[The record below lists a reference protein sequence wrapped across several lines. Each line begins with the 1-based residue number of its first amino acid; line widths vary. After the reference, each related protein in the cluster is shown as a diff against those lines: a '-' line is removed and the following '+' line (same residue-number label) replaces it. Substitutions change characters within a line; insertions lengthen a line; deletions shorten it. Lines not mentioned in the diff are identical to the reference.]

1 MDLTPNK
8 QMKPTHSDYYSPRAA
23 AAIIIAN
30 MIGTGVFTSLG
41 FQLLDI
47 NSGFALLMLWC
58 LGGIAALCG
67 AASYAEL
74 GAALPRSGGEY
85 NFLGRIYHPAAGFIS
100 GWVSAL
106 IGFAAPI
113 AAVAIVFSKYSSSA
127 IPGDFANSEIFQKSL
142 AVAVVLIATII
153 HGRNRTGS
161 ARFQTVF
168 TVMKILLVIGFCA
181 AGLILTKETTPM
193 VFTPQDGDFD
203 VMTSGAFAVSLIYVS
218 YAYTGWN
225 AATYISGEM
234 ENPQRDLPKV
244 LVLGTGLV
252 MVLYVLL
259 NFVFLRV
266 APIDAMMGKEEVGY
280 IAASYI
286 FGDTGARL
294 VAAML
299 SLLLISTVSAMVL
312 AGPRALQSVGE
323 DFHAFRFLGKTN
335 AAGVPRNAIY
345 FQSFVALVFIITSS
359 FKFIVIFAGAML
371 ALNSLLAVIG
381 VFVLRWKEPDLP
393 RPYKTWGYPFVPLI
407 YIALT
412 TFTLIFV
419 VKTSPGKALFAVAI
433 ILSGAVF
440 YWVSERANTK
450 PSSSS
455 PQA

>member
-1 MDLTPNK
+1 MKTDLKT
-8 QMKPTHSDYYSPRAA
+8 YYAPRAA

-47 NSGFALLMLWC
+47 QAGFPLLMLWV
-58 LGGIAALCG
+58 LGGVAAICG

-100 GWVSAL
+100 GWISAL
-106 IGFAAPI
+106 IGFAAPT
-113 AAVAIVFSKYSSSA
+113 AAVAIVFSKYFTA
-127 IPGDFANSEIFQKSL
+127 ALPWDFAAQSGIQKAL
-142 AVAVVLIATII
+142 AVAVVLVATII
-153 HGRNRTGS
+153 HGRNRSDS
-161 ARFQTVF
+161 ARFQTTF
-168 TVMKILLVIGFCA
+168 TAMKVLLVIGFCA
-181 AGLILTKETTPM
+181 AGLLLTKNTTLM
-193 VFTPQDGDFD
+193 VFTPQPGDLD
-203 VMTSGAFAVSLIYVS
+203 IITSGAFAVSLIYVS

-234 ENPQRDLPKV
+234 KNPQRDLPKV
-244 LVLGTGLV
+244 LLFGTGLV
-252 MVLYVLL
+252 TALYVLL

-266 APIDAMMGKEEVGY
+266 APIEAMMGKEEVGY
-280 IAASYI
+280 IAANFI
-286 FGDTGARL
+286 FGEMGARII
-294 VAAML
+294 AIML
-299 SLLLISTVSAMVL
+299 SILLISTVSAMVL

-323 DFHAFRFLGKTN
+323 DFKAFRWLGKTN
-335 AAGVPRNAIY
+335 DAGVPRNAIY
-345 FQSFVALVFIITSS
+345 FQSLVALIFIVTSS

-393 RPYKTWGYPFVPLI
+393 RPYKTWGYPIVPLI

-419 VKTSPGKALFAVAI
+419 VKTSPGKAMFAAAI
-433 ILSGAVF
+433 ILSGALF
-440 YWVSERANTK
+440 YWFSERAN
-450 PSSSS
+450 
-455 PQA
+455 A